1 MDRYI
6 RGARRALISGF
17 LLAAALSPLSAH
29 GGEAARPKPKCDEA
43 CLSKVL
49 DGYIIALATKNPEAA
64 AFDSQVKFSENNV
77 MLELGDALWGT
88 INRIDRSKGIAWFDP
103 EDGQI
108 GYLGLV
114 EEHGLGA
121 YLAARLKVRDGKITE
136 LETMVNRK
144 EPGPRLDPV
153 QYKPDPMFAEV
164 LPPAQR
170 TSRENLIKLADGY
183 FDTLD
188 LNDGKIFTVFDPQC
202 QRAENGLLTAAPKPL
217 PDRPT
222 LSTCSRQLELGELKR
237 ITGARARQYFA
248 IDESRGLILSRV
260 FLDHSGVL
268 AEYPRTDGTIM
279 KADPHFVPQTWCVLE
294 AFKANSGKII
304 RIQAVMT
311 GCPYKLPTPWPGQY
325 R

>member
-1 MDRYI
+1 MVRYM
-6 RGARRALISGF
+6 RRALHVLIAGV
-17 LLAAALSPLSAH
+17 LLASAAAPLGAQ
-29 GGEAARPKPKCDEA
+29 AAEGPRPRCDEA

-49 DGYIIALATKNPEAA
+49 DGYLIALAAKDPWAA
-64 AFDSQVKFSENNV
+64 PFDGQVRFSENNV
-77 MLELGDALWGT
+77 MLEPGDGLWGT
-88 INRIDRSKGIAWFDP
+88 ISKLDRAKGVSWFDP

-121 YLAARLKVRDGKITE
+121 YLAARLKVRDGKIVE

-144 EPGPRLDPV
+144 EPGPRLDPA
-153 QYKPDPMFAEV
+153 QYTPDPMLAQE
-164 LPPAQR
+164 LPAAQR
-170 TSRENLIKLADGY
+170 TSREQMIKLTDGY
-183 FDTLD
+183 FSTLD

-222 LSTCSRQLELGELKR
+222 LSTCSRQLELGELRR

-248 IDESRGLILSRV
+248 IDEKRGLILSRV

-279 KADPHFVPQTWCVLE
+279 KADPHFIPQTWCVLE
-294 AFKANSGKII
+294 AFKIASGKII

>member
-1 MDRYI
+1 MI
-6 RGARRALISGF
+6 RTIRRALITGF
-17 LLAAALSPLSAH
+17 VLAAAMGPLSARSA
-29 GGEAARPKPKCDEA
+29 EPARGAGRCDEA

-49 DGYIIALATKNPEAA
+49 DGYLTALAAKDPFAA
-64 AFDSQVKFSENNV
+64 PFDGRVQFSENNV
-77 MLELGDALWGT
+77 MLEPGDGLWGT
-88 INRIDRSKGIAWFDP
+88 ISRLDRSRGVAWFDP
-103 EDGQI
+103 QDGQI

-121 YLAARLKVRDGKITE
+121 YLAARLKVRDGRITE
-136 LETMVNRK
+136 VETMVNRK
-144 EPGPRLDPV
+144 EPGPRLDPAE
-153 QYKPDPMFAEV
+153 YRPDPMLAEV

-170 TSRENLIKLADGY
+170 TSREQMIKLADGY
-183 FDTLD
+183 FSTLD
-188 LNDGKIFTVFDPQC
+188 LNDGKIFTVFDPNC
-202 QRAENGLLTAAPKPL
+202 QRAENGQLTAAPRPT

-222 LSTCSRQLELGELKR
+222 LSTCSRQLELGELRR

-279 KADPHFVPQTWCVLE
+279 KADPHYIPQTWCVLE
-294 AFKANSGKII
+294 AFKVASGKII

-311 GCPYKLPTPWPGQY
+311 GCPYKLPTPWSGQH